1 MSLVIPHGCSSFVIS
16 FRRKVG
22 AEFLMMNWDLVQN
35 HLHQPVV
42 LKRGLWLRTELLL
55 ELAFFVSSW
64 SRWFLA
70 SWQKPT
76 RLLSLHHGP
85 KPCKLRTTSEE
96 VWAFITFLLRVMAE
110 RKSEE
115 RALIRS
121 EEFRTWSLLS
131 QKKCEFLSSH
141 LMCSYDSLI
150 PAFNEGL
157 RSIIQAGGV
166 SCIDEVLFPWYGQS
180 PFVVDVKGKPNDHGL
195 RCFVHVVRLSCTC
208 LPVPIRIM
216 PELCRPIYSASQILD
231 TFTLQTY
238 EAPMS
243 VTADAYFASID
254 WLAAHPSIISYHALK
269 LPKFPFLPLLYYNL
283 PVRCCRIFR
292 RAGICVSV
300 WHDDTARKHET
311 TLRAC
316 ATNAY
321 PGSAFHSAPP
331 SLLPCLGS
339 SFAVGPRYPP
349 TFLPALEDATTE
361 HLKQLA
367 QSVGVT
373 TGGTKSEL
381 AHRICGFP
389 PPRSSLTLPPSHS
402 SSSASAFNS
411 SLTRK
416 QLQTELI
423 KRGKHS
429 SKKSFRLVSTCFRHS
444 SLTVC
449 SWLWLG
455 QPAASKS
462 CSIDLRSWTHL
473 SAMLT
478 PRKASCVIS
487 WVVMITFLPT
497 HFLSSMVSTV
507 QRSIF
512 LIDLIT

>member
-1 MSLVIPHGCSSFVIS
+1 
-16 FRRKVG
+16 
-22 AEFLMMNWDLVQN
+22 
-35 HLHQPVV
+35 
-42 LKRGLWLRTELLL
+42 
-55 ELAFFVSSW
+55 
-64 SRWFLA
+64 
-70 SWQKPT
+70 
-76 RLLSLHHGP
+76 
-85 KPCKLRTTSEE
+85 
-96 VWAFITFLLRVMAE
+96 
-110 RKSEE
+110 
-115 RALIRS
+115 
-121 EEFRTWSLLS
+121 
-131 QKKCEFLSSH
+131 
-141 LMCSYDSLI
+141 
-150 PAFNEGL
+150 
-157 RSIIQAGGV
+157 
-166 SCIDEVLFPWYGQS
+166 
-180 PFVVDVKGKPNDHGL
+180 VVDVKGKPNDHGL

-429 SKKSFRLVSTCFRHS
+429 TGSKQELQHRLEIVDASFSDADAAQSQLRDFLGGNDYLPPNTLPVINGFYSSTFNLLDRFDHVASATQYQPRIDSEFNRVFISLVHMAATTVYHVCRDNAHRDPTYPACPLSCRSFTRFLALSLIDSKKALDEF
-444 SLTVC
+444 
-449 SWLWLG
+449 
-455 QPAASKS
+455 A
-462 CSIDLRSWTHL
+462 
-473 SAMLT
+473 
-478 PRKASCVIS
+478 
-487 WVVMITFLPT
+487 
-497 HFLSSMVSTV
+497 
-507 QRSIF
+507 
-512 LIDLIT
+512 